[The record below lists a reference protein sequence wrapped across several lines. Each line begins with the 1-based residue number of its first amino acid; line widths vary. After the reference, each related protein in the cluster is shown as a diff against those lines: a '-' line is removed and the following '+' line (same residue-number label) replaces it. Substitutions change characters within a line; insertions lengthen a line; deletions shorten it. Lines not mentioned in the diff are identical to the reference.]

1 MGRKH
6 GSSRTI
12 RLVRGVCSSTLIIAT
27 LYIFFAG
34 FDLLA
39 GTAIALAVASV
50 AAPIVVGGGGA
61 LEMAASFFEALL
73 EGVTAIVEAIGDF
86 LGGFS
91 G

>member
-1 MGRKH
+1 MGRRH
-6 GSSRTI
+6 RSSRALRLI
-12 RLVRGVCSSTLIIAT
+12 RGLCSSILIVAT